1 MYEKQG
7 SSPNKN
13 FKKNQINKN
22 PLPKK
27 KANRKKTNPNSK
39 YS

>member
-1 MYEKQG
+1 MR
-7 SSPNKN
+7 NKAVVQIKIK
-13 FKKNQINKN
+13 KKNQINKN